1 MKYLLISVLIS
12 LGVTPFSKASIFGEE
27 NITLGK
33 ILVTTIKEL
42 NELEKLVSNAE
53 KYTKKITEYNE
64 LVQDHLFKAQR
75 IKLLAKEMTEK
86 RQIKN
91 LSDVNHNIREIDSTI
106 ENIQGLMNEYN
117 KNIFRV
123 EDIKKAQALTSNS
136 QALREKLA
144 RHQIQK
150 ASSARSLKKVN
161 QITSQNT
168 GLMFETQ
175 LQMKKNQDQ
184 MLVELARHN
193 KLKSEEL
200 LRARRVDLL
209 RKNLYTGGE

>member
-1 MKYLLISVLIS
+1 MKVLLIGLAICMSFKIQ
-12 LGVTPFSKASIFGEE
+12 ASILGEE

-42 NELEKLVSNAE
+42 NELEKLVSNTE

-75 IKLLAKEMTEK
+75 IKLLTKELTEK
-86 RQIKN
+86 KRVKN
-91 LSDVNHNIREIDSTI
+91 ISDVNQSIREIDSSI
-106 ENIQGLMNEYN
+106 ESIKGLMDEYN

-123 EDIKKAQALTSNS
+123 DLIKKTQAISGNS
-136 QALREKLA
+136 QSLKEKLA
-144 RHQIQK
+144 RHQISK
-150 ASSARSLKKVN
+150 ASSAKSLKKVS

-168 GLMFETQ
+168 GLIFETQ
-175 LQMKKNQDQ
+175 LEMKKNQDQ
-184 MLVELARHN
+184 MIIELARNN

-200 LRARRVDLL
+200 IRSRRVDLL
-209 RKNLYTGGE
+209 RKNLYQGVK